1 MGCSNSKLKD
11 NLNSINKSN
20 YSQILKKNTITNNE
34 GNEQKEIQLNNLV
47 RENKSPISH
56 SYKIIKRIGS
66 GTFARVYQVM
76 HIPTKQMRAMK
87 VVKVDTVNYQDDDQ
101 IFLKEIEL
109 LSIMDH
115 PNIIKIYE
123 YFIDDI
129 YYYIITEFA
138 RGGELYDQIC
148 NISNYSEH
156 DAAIVMKQ
164 ILGALFY
171 SHSKNIIHR
180 DLKPENILL
189 ETNTTGD
196 SFIKLIDFGNSNFCE
211 KNKKLNLK
219 VGTPQYMAPEVINKE
234 YNTKAD
240 IWSLGVIMY
249 VLLCGSPPF
258 DGPDDK
264 SIQQKVKLGKY
275 SFDKE
280 NWKDISPEAKL
291 LISKMLTLDPKK
303 RISAEEAV
311 KDIWI
316 KKYAKNTHLT
326 MEETY
331 KRLKKPFENMRRY
344 CGSKKIQQATIAFLV
359 HQVSNTEMI
368 RDLRVIFSE
377 FDEVI
382 KKNKK
387 MYKFFLNNLYK
398 FMFIFFLE

>member
-234 YNTKAD
+234 
-240 IWSLGVIMY
+240 
-249 VLLCGSPPF
+249 
-258 DGPDDK
+258 
-264 SIQQKVKLGKY
+264 
-275 SFDKE
+275 
-280 NWKDISPEAKL
+280 
-291 LISKMLTLDPKK
+291 
-303 RISAEEAV
+303 
-311 KDIWI
+311 
-316 KKYAKNTHLT
+316 
-326 MEETY
+326 
-331 KRLKKPFENMRRY
+331 
-344 CGSKKIQQATIAFLV
+344 
-359 HQVSNTEMI
+359 
-368 RDLRVIFSE
+368 
-377 FDEVI
+377 
-382 KKNKK
+382 
-387 MYKFFLNNLYK
+387 
-398 FMFIFFLE
+398 

>member
-1 MGCSNSKLKD
+1 MGCSNSNIKES
-11 NLNSINKSN
+11 LNPNTNIFHLTKKSTLSI
-20 YSQILKKNTITNNE
+20 IERNE
-34 GNEQKEIQLNNLV
+34 PKEIQQNNLIK
-47 RENKSPISH
+47 ENKSALGH
-56 SYKIIKRIGS
+56 SYRIIKRIGS
-66 GTFARVYQVM
+66 GTFAKVYQVM

-87 VVKVDTVNYQDDDQ
+87 VVKVDTVNYQDDNQ

-123 YFIDDI
+123 YFIDDV

-164 ILGALFY
+164 ILGAINY

-196 SFIKLIDFGNSNFCE
+196 LFIKLIDFGNSNYCE
-211 KNKKLNLK
+211 KNKRLNLK
-219 VGTPQYMAPEVINKE
+219 VGTPQYMAPEVINKD
-234 YNTKAD
+234 YDTKAD

-264 SIQQKVKLGKY
+264 SIQNKVKIGKF
-275 SFDKE
+275 SFDKD
-280 NWKDISPEAKL
+280 NWKDISPEAKI

-303 RISAEEAV
+303 RISAKEAV

-316 KKYAKNTHLT
+316 KKYAKNTHIS
-326 MEETY
+326 MEESY
-331 KRLKKPFENMRRY
+331 KRLKMPFQNMKRY
-344 CGSKKIQQATIAFLV
+344 SSSQKIQQATIAFLV

-377 FDEVI
+377 FDEVYC
-382 KKNKK
+382 KNKSK
-387 MYKFFLNNLYK
+387 LKTKLILN
-398 FMFIFFLE
+398 